1 MKLKRQ
7 KSSIFFKM
15 IVMILV
21 PVIITLTIMQAVL
34 LREAGGELNKLS
46 SQQVGDNS
54 LMAAKDTEAFFYK
67 YRMISEQMAA
77 NTYVA
82 EVFTKVKD
90 PTDRI
95 SEMPQYQ
102 QILSDMKDSASLD
115 TENVLFTW
123 YADADTSQYIQNDGF
138 VAKAEWDVTSRPW
151 YKVKDLGATLLVP
164 PYADTS
170 TGKTIVSLVSPV
182 FEPGTRNVVG
192 FAGIDLL
199 LDTLGENL
207 KTYKL
212 GETGFFILCSDDG
225 RIIYHP
231 DPEMLDKS
239 VDEMDISEA
248 ALTAVK
254 SGESSGISYE
264 FEGIDVY
271 GVAQPVGDTGW
282 MVLTGLPDEEY
293 GKIVKGLNTRAG
305 IILVAGALAIAL
317 IIYLI
322 AKSIINPMKRLA
334 EGVERIADGE
344 LDVSI
349 DVRTNDEVGLIADGV
364 RKTTD
369 RLSQYVAY
377 IEEITLI
384 LDDVASGNLDFALTQ
399 DYSGEF
405 AKIKDALINISESL
419 SSTLSQIGTAADQV
433 AGGSDQVAAGAQSL
447 SQGSTEQA
455 SSVED
460 LSSSLSEITERIS
473 ENSRNAEAA
482 SRLSMETG
490 KAVNESNQKMN
501 EIVEAMEV
509 ITQKSDEIGKIIK
522 TIDDIAFQT
531 NILALNAAIEAAR
544 AGAAGKGF
552 AVVADEVRNLAQK
565 SALAA
570 RETTELIEGSME
582 AISAG
587 RSVISQTASAL
598 ELVVEKT
605 ESVGREI
612 TRIADASSLQAQ
624 EAEKITSGVEQISS
638 VVLST
643 SATAEESAAASEE
656 LAAQAQ
662 TLRELVGTFR
672 IKSDF

>member
-1 MKLKRQ
+1 
-7 KSSIFFKM
+7 M

-102 QILSDMKDSASLD
+102 QILIDMKDSASLD

-123 YADADTSQYIQNDGF
+123 YADADTSQLIQNDGF
-138 VAKAEWDVTSRPW
+138 VTKAEWDVTSRPW

-199 LDTLGENL
+199 LDTLGENF

-239 VDEMDISEA
+239 VDEMDISEEALA
-248 ALTAVK
+248 ALK
-254 SGESSGISYE
+254 SGESIGISYE
-264 FEGIDVY
+264 FEGTDVY
-271 GVAQPVGDTGW
+271 GVTQPVGDTGW
-282 MVLTGLPDEEY
+282 MVLTGLPDEEH

-305 IILVAGALAIAL
+305 IIIVAGALAIAL

-364 RKTTD
+364 RKITD

-377 IEEITLI
+377 IEEITLT
-384 LDDVASGNLDFALTQ
+384 LDDVASGNLDFVLTQ

>member
-1 MKLKRQ
+1 
-7 KSSIFFKM
+7 
-15 IVMILV
+15 
-21 PVIITLTIMQAVL
+21 
-34 LREAGGELNKLS
+34 
-46 SQQVGDNS
+46 
-54 LMAAKDTEAFFYK
+54 
-67 YRMISEQMAA
+67 
-77 NTYVA
+77 
-82 EVFTKVKD
+82 
-90 PTDRI
+90 
-95 SEMPQYQ
+95 
-102 QILSDMKDSASLD
+102 
-115 TENVLFTW
+115 
-123 YADADTSQYIQNDGF
+123 
-138 VAKAEWDVTSRPW
+138 
-151 YKVKDLGATLLVP
+151 
-164 PYADTS
+164 
-170 TGKTIVSLVSPV
+170 
-182 FEPGTRNVVG
+182 
-192 FAGIDLL
+192 
-199 LDTLGENL
+199 
-207 KTYKL
+207 
-212 GETGFFILCSDDG
+212 
-225 RIIYHP
+225 
-231 DPEMLDKS
+231 
-239 VDEMDISEA
+239 
-248 ALTAVK
+248 
-254 SGESSGISYE
+254 
-264 FEGIDVY
+264 
-271 GVAQPVGDTGW
+271 